1 MKKPLI
7 IISLILFLSM
17 NLLLAYWQLPNKE
30 DLIKDRPLK
39 VSELVPTEISKN
51 NKISYD
57 TLRAEG
63 KYVIFL
69 RPSDEKFKSLED
81 QPGIYE
87 ADSDFGFGI
96 SLTIDSLET
105 NPIYS
110 DIENTVTVDRY
121 IEILDCTDCPKIID
135 RDTLLYGLILT
146 APNQKIKIIT
156 SIHSMPYLDEIDE
169 YFGLNRFE

>member
-39 VSELVPTEISKN
+39 VSELVPTEISKI

-57 TLRAEG
+57 TLRTEG

-110 DIENTVTVDRY
+110 KIKNTVTVDRY

-135 RDTLLYGLILT
+135 RDSLLYGLILI
-146 APNQKIKIIT
+146 APNQKTKTIT

-169 YFGLNRFE
+169 YFGLT

>member
-7 IISLILFLSM
+7 IISLILFLSIV
-17 NLLLAYWQLPNKE
+17 LLLAYWQLQNKE
-30 DLIKDRPLK
+30 DLVQDQSLK
-39 VSELVPTEISKN
+39 ISELVQAEISKN
-51 NKISYD
+51 NKISSD
-57 TLRAEG
+57 TLRIEG

-87 ADSDFGFGI
+87 SDSDFGFGI

-105 NPIYS
+105 IPIYS
-110 DIENTVTVDRY
+110 KIRNTITVDRY
-121 IEILDCTDCPKIID
+121 IEILDCADCPKIID
-135 RDTLLYGLILT
+135 RDSILYGLILT
-146 APNQKIKIIT
+146 APNQRTKIIT

-169 YFGLNRFE
+169 YFGLKRNL